1 MSISSTLDMLAA
13 LHHTMSGLSA
23 APLVYPV
30 GAMMVPPAR
39 SPAHS
44 PNVPVI
50 GQLVLYCS
58 LIDQFERAV
67 VHDGVVREA
76 EDGEVDP
83 QGGGASGRGVGVV
96 TGVES
101 VRGVPQLGPCPGDM

>member
-1 MSISSTLDMLAA
+1 M
-13 LHHTMSGLSA
+13 
-23 APLVYPV
+23 
-30 GAMMVPPAR
+30 
-39 SPAHS
+39 
-44 PNVPVI
+44 I

-58 LIDQFERAV
+58 LIGQSERAV

-83 QGGGASGRGVGVV
+83 QGGGAGGRSASVV

-101 VRGVPQLGPCPGDM
+101 VRGVPQLGPGPGDM